1 MKLILMVLAILL
13 SYRKKL
19 NRRIDLGYCSLAFRV
34 RSFVWCF
41 YIYLAIKIK
50 AMFGSVQM
58 SLKKMGSID
67 ISGK

>member
-1 MKLILMVLAILL
+1 MVSAILL

-19 NRRIDLGYCSLAFRV
+19 NRRTDLGYCLLAFRV
-34 RSFVWCF
+34 LPSVWCF

-58 SLKKMGSID
+58 SLKKIGSID
-67 ISGK
+67 ISSK